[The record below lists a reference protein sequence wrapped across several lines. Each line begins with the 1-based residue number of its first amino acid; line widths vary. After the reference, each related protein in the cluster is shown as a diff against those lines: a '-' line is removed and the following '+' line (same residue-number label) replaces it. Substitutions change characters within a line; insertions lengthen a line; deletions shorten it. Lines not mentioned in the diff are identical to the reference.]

1 YALEVPADRTL
12 SSATGPSTT
21 SRMPTG
27 YHRPAFAPSHCSRK
41 ARWAAVTSVPSA
53 SLGTTTT
60 RGSATSSSAV
70 WLTAPRVAT
79 VTGTTAPGRWLDIT
93 ASHAESLVIAT
104 LPT

>member
-1 YALEVPADRTL
+1 VRGVSGGTDSTTHTPISYVLEVPADRTL

-41 ARWAAVTSVPSA
+41 ARCASVTAVPSA

-60 RGSATSSSAV
+60 RGSGASSRAV
-70 WLTAPRVAT
+70 
-79 VTGTTAPGRWLDIT
+79 
-93 ASHAESLVIAT
+93 
-104 LPT
+104 